1 VSKHLGIILVDLD
14 SDTPEAARAVVER
27 LAQQT
32 RHRLAIDGSA
42 KVGGVGV
49 GVLQGLTSADFG
61 EIMKAVRCGD

>member
-1 VSKHLGIILVDLD
+1 MKHLGIILVDID

-42 KVGGVGV
+42 KVHGVGV
-49 GVLQGLTSADFG
+49 ELVENASAADLRASLEAQRG
-61 EIMKAVRCGD
+61 R

>member
-1 VSKHLGIILVDLD
+1 VKHLGIILVDID

-42 KVGGVGV
+42 KVHGVGV
-49 GVLQGLTSADFG
+49 ELIENASAADLRASLEAQHG
-61 EIMKAVRCGD
+61 R

>member
-1 VSKHLGIILVDLD
+1 MKHLGIILVDID

-42 KVGGVGV
+42 KVHGVGV
-49 GVLQGLTSADFG
+49 ELIENASAADLRASLEAQHG
-61 EIMKAVRCGD
+61 R

>member
-1 VSKHLGIILVDLD
+1 VKHLGIILVDID

-42 KVGGVGV
+42 KVHGVGV
-49 GVLQGLTSADFG
+49 ELIENASAADLRASLEAQRG
-61 EIMKAVRCGD
+61 R

>member
-1 VSKHLGIILVDLD
+1 MKHLGIILVDLE

-49 GVLQGLTSADFG
+49 EMIAD
-61 EIMKAVRCGD
+61 ACALRNR